1 MKSKTQ
7 ILTPHK
13 KEIIKD
19 AYRLLDS
26 PSRRLFGRQVMTL
39 GAISMLTGCSLTD
52 DDSIEES
59 LKIMSRLND
68 KAQALIFSSNKLAPE
83 YLASQITKPFPFN
96 AFYSE
101 EEIRPSPNN
110 FKLAVSGKVSGQ
122 NFPDAAGRPAGGLH
136 LAGVRSRSRAA
147 PDHPETI
154 QSAAAAVDL

>member
-122 NFPDAAGRPAGGLH
+122 KSWTLDELNSMPQTTQITRHICVEGW
-136 LAGVRSRSRAA
+136 
-147 PDHPETI
+147 
-154 QSAAAAVDL
+154 SAIGQ